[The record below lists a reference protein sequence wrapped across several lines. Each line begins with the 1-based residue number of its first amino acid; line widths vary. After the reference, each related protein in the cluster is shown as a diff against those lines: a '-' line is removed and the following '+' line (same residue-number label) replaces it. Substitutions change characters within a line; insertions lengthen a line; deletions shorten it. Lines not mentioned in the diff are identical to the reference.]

1 MTIAGPI
8 DTLFST
14 DKAYWNIAASLWG
27 FYYGELARLGT
38 SAIAASQLTGYP
50 PATWKGIV
58 MPDGAS
64 LLYSSD
70 ACANK
75 SRELKL
81 SCAGKPVNNNFPCV
95 SMMDWRGNGSDTAR
109 TWALQMTIDIM
120 GNEPKRVVP
129 TTVSGGATG
138 WPLPS
143 TVYSIG
149 FELASGQQVV
159 LISNTNASA
168 ASVSVAGA
176 AGATSHTVDASA
188 GYAEVPY
195 KTATLGGEK
204 LELAP
209 SAFVLLELKKR

>member
-1 MTIAGPI
+1 M
-8 DTLFST
+8 
-14 DKAYWNIAASLWG
+14 
-27 FYYGELARLGT
+27 
-38 SAIAASQLTGYP
+38 
-50 PATWKGIV
+50 
-58 MPDGAS
+58 
-64 LLYSSD
+64 
-70 ACANK
+70 
-75 SRELKL
+75 
-81 SCAGKPVNNNFPCV
+81 NNNFPCV

-109 TWALQMTIDIM
+109 TWALQMTIDVL
-120 GNEPKRVVP
+120 GNEPKKVVP

-138 WPLPS
+138 GGWPLPS
-143 TVYSIG
+143 TGYSIG

-159 LISNTNASA
+159 LLSNTNASA

-209 SAFVLLELKKR
+209 SAFVLLELRRR